1 MRHIDLPFVMGNE
14 NAAYEFPWTQAVMR
28 QSLNGNDQC
37 WVVLA
42 RGEIVGHAVMKYIL
56 DEAHLLNICIH
67 PQNQGRGFGTSALNA
82 VISQAERQGAKEM
95 FLEVRAS
102 NAAAIGLYECAGFS
116 ETGRRKGYYPVDGG
130 REDAI
135 LMAKVLSL

>member
-14 NAAYEFPWTQAVMR
+14 NAAYEFPWSQTVMR

-37 WVVLA
+37 WVAVVG
-42 RGEIVGHAVMKYIL
+42 GEIVGHAVMKYVL

-67 PQNQGRGFGTSALNA
+67 PQNQGRGLGTSALKA
-82 VISQAERQGAKEM
+82 VISRAESQGAREM

-102 NAAAIGLYECAGFS
+102 NAAAIGLYEDAGFN
-116 ETGRRKGYYPVDGG
+116 ETGRRNGYYPTDGG

>member
-67 PQNQGRGFGTSALNA
+67 PQNQGRG
-82 VISQAERQGAKEM
+82 
-95 FLEVRAS
+95 LEPA
-102 NAAAIGLYECAGFS
+102 C
-116 ETGRRKGYYPVDGG
+116 
-130 REDAI
+130 
-135 LMAKVLSL
+135 

>member
-14 NAAYEFPWTQAVMR
+14 NAAYEFPWSQTVMR

-37 WVVLA
+37 WVAVV

-67 PQNQGRGFGTSALNA
+67 PQNQGRGLGTSALNA
-82 VISQAERQGAKEM
+82 VISRPSVKAQRDVPRGEGVQCCGD
-95 FLEVRAS
+95 RA
-102 NAAAIGLYECAGFS
+102 L
-116 ETGRRKGYYPVDGG
+116 
-130 REDAI
+130 
-135 LMAKVLSL
+135 

>member
-1 MRHIDLPFVMGNE
+1 
-14 NAAYEFPWTQAVMR
+14 
-28 QSLNGNDQC
+28 
-37 WVVLA
+37 
-42 RGEIVGHAVMKYIL
+42 MKLIL

-67 PQNQGRGFGTSALNA
+67 PQNQGRGLGANALKA
-82 VISQAERQGAKEM
+82 LISRAESQGAREM

-102 NAAAIGLYECAGFS
+102 NAAAIGLYERAGFN
-116 ETGRRKGYYPVDGG
+116 ETGQRKGYYPADGS